1 MLSLATTSYVYFLLL
16 LEKKIKGQVSEYE
29 MRAKLDKRIERAR
42 ARHEFSR
49 LVMGIIFLV
58 VLINKCNTCL

>member
-16 LEKKIKGQVSEYE
+16 LEKKIKGQISESE

-49 LVMGIIFLV
+49 LVIGIIFLV

>member
-16 LEKKIKGQVSEYE
+16 LEKKIKGQVSESE

-49 LVMGIIFLV
+49 LVMGIIFLE

>member
-16 LEKKIKGQVSEYE
+16 LEKKIKGQVSESE

-42 ARHEFSR
+42 ARHEFSC
-49 LVMGIIFLV
+49 LVTGIIFLV

>member
-16 LEKKIKGQVSEYE
+16 LEKKIKGQVSESE

-49 LVMGIIFLV
+49 LVTGIIFLV